1 MPSFDQIYQVISQG
15 MVRWTSR
22 PEDYW
27 KGIYEWLMWYEH
39 KVPHIVEAND
49 LKKHAWAERA
59 RQVEMAMATAYQC
72 QANQVSRKI
81 DRLSRKLKLAG
92 RQRNNYTGMGFTAL
106 LTYLFKSQS
115 QSQYQFIPEARVGQQ
130 VFKGVKDPPRNRIDI
145 VAVDT
150 RHNREY
156 AIISMKWSIRHDR
169 LRDLLDECTF
179 YKNNARLPFYFVI
192 TNEYNPGRLNIVR
205 QNQCINGLFHVNK
218 DLLLAVN
225 GGNGRLAGIQDLTEV
240 FHYF

>member
-1 MPSFDQIYQVISQG
+1 MAC
-15 MVRWTSR
+15 WTER

-27 KGIYEWLMWYEH
+27 KGVYEWLLWYQH

-49 LKKHAWAERA
+49 LRKPAWANRA
-59 RQVEMAMATAYQC
+59 RQVETVLAAAYQC
-72 QANQVSRKI
+72 QPKQVSQKI
-81 DRLSRKLKLAG
+81 DKLSRALKLAG

-106 LTYLFKSQS
+106 LTYLLRSQG
-115 QSQYQFIPEARVGQQ
+115 QSHYQFISEARVGHQ
-130 VFKGVKDPPRNRIDI
+130 VFKGVKDPPRNKIDI

-150 RHNREY
+150 RLNREH

-192 TNEYNPGRLNIVR
+192 TNEYNPGRLNIIR
-205 QNQCINGLFHVNK
+205 QNQCINGLFHVNR

-225 GGNGRLAGIQDLTEV
+225 GGNGRLAGIQDLPEV
-240 FHYF
+240 FQYFR